1 MVMQELSRRTF
12 LTRRRALDRA
22 HRDVESVVA
31 AVERTASMTLV
42 LAPADLSRAVGL
54 LGRSLGPKVAQHM
67 AWEERHWFP
76 VIDQETGTRWVSQQL
91 RWQHGQLDRAIDDV
105 ERRGRGVHA
114 DASREQTNEL
124 LQALLGLHAILHAH
138 MAQEETV
145 VVAEGMGSADGRGT
159 EALADGLGLGGAVPG
174 SGERALLTSREREVV
189 GLLAEQCTT
198 AQIAAILGIGEG
210 TVGARLRD
218 IRSAIGPLSREEM
231 VLFARERALI

>member
-1 MVMQELSRRTF
+1 MQELSRRTF

-31 AVERTASMTLV
+31 AVERTASMTLI

-76 VIDQETGTRWVSQQL
+76 AVDQATGTRWISQQL
-91 RWQHGQLDRAIDDV
+91 RWQHGHLERAIDDV
-105 ERRGRGVHA
+105 ERRGRAVHA
-114 DASREQTNEL
+114 DASREQTNDL
-124 LQALLGLHAILHAH
+124 LRRLLGLHAILHAH

-145 VVAEGMGSADGRGT
+145 IVADGIADTDGRAV
-159 EALADGLGLGGAVPG
+159 EALADGLGLEDGVAGG
-174 SGERALLTSREREVV
+174 GERALLTSRELEVV

-218 IRSAIGPLSREEM
+218 IRSAIGPLSREEI